1 MVHNA
6 KILSFTPIFL
16 YISYKILTL
25 SLSLDLIK
33 YFCSFY
39 DIWVIMCM
47 VRQKPQQ
54 LKLNFK
60 IFSFFFFRWKEE
72 GSCWLLQKEHHH
84 GIKVFFGPYLD
95 YPLTRLW
102 DDFWQLRK
110 SWPPTYLHYIALT
123 CLQHYST
130 WFRSTSTLLIIIQH
144 GSMFGMF
151 VAKSIQVS
159 KKIYLPF
166 LRFLDFP
173 WVKKFWLRVK

>member
-1 MVHNA
+1 
-6 KILSFTPIFL
+6 
-16 YISYKILTL
+16 
-25 SLSLDLIK
+25 
-33 YFCSFY
+33 
-39 DIWVIMCM
+39 MCM

-60 IFSFFFFRWKEE
+60 IFSFSFLDGKKKGPVGCCKRNIIMASKF
-72 GSCWLLQKEHHH
+72 
-84 GIKVFFGPYLD
+84 FFGPYLD
-95 YPLTRLW
+95 YPLTWLW

-123 CLQHYST
+123 CLQHCT
-130 WFRSTSTLLIIIQH
+130 IWFRSTSTLLIIIQH

-166 LRFLDFP
+166 LEISLDKRQIDSTFFFCNTLFLFHFL
-173 WVKKFWLRVK
+173 WII

>member
-1 MVHNA
+1 MQRFC
-6 KILSFTPIFL
+6 LLLPFFCIFHIKYTL
-16 YISYKILTL
+16 FL
-25 SLSLDLIK
+25 SLSRFD
-33 YFCSFY
+33 
-39 DIWVIMCM
+39 
-47 VRQKPQQ
+47 
-54 LKLNFK
+54 K
-60 IFSFFFFRWKEE
+60 IFLQFLWHLSDYVHGQAKTPAAQIEFQDLFFFFFRWKEE

-166 LRFLDFP
+166 LWFLDFP